1 MLMHLQNQRLNVVLP
16 RENLQLRPR
25 QRRQK
30 CWRSEVTPGLLAG
43 AEPEAHQFYVMIVY
57 RWGDRI
63 EANSK
68 RYHSNSKLGQ
78 ACIGE

>member
-1 MLMHLQNQRLNVVLP
+1 VESPGAQQQSWSSDIRCTFRNQLVVVVLP

-43 AEPEAHQFYVMIVY
+43 AEPEAHQI
-57 RWGDRI
+57 
-63 EANSK
+63 
-68 RYHSNSKLGQ
+68 
-78 ACIGE
+78 